1 MANHKQAAKRNR
13 QRIKRQ
19 ALSRH
24 FRTYMRTYIKR
35 FRAALTSKDVKA
47 AEEALKAA
55 IPAIDRCA
63 QKGMIPFKR
72 ASRYVSRLSLAFNKI
87 NQD

>member
-1 MANHKQAAKRNR
+1 
-13 QRIKRQ
+13 
-19 ALSRH
+19 
-24 FRTYMRTYIKR
+24 MRTYIKR
-35 FRAALTSKDVKA
+35 FRAALAANDVKG
-47 AEEALKAA
+47 AEEALKVA

-72 ASRYVSRLSLAFNKI
+72 ASRFISRLSLAFNKI